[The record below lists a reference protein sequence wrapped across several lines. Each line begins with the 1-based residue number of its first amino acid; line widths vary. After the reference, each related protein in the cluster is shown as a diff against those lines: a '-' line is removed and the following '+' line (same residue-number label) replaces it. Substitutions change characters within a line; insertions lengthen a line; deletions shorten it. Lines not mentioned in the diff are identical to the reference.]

1 MKKLIITAAAIWFI
15 AAAAFGQ
22 VGDLL
27 KKAKEKVQNK
37 IEEKSGT
44 AKQEPAP
51 SAPTGNPP
59 ANNNNNN
66 GSNNLPSP
74 DAALSYTPIATV
86 MAQKITD
93 LPEGTFIFYDESRMF
108 STATRTELVLVA
120 GHKVNKTIQVF
131 RDGKWSEPIKNSDRK
146 TVAQYGITSE
156 IGSSK
161 NLYRFAAKV
170 SPPHN
175 EGDKG
180 LIQFRKLMMNGIPIG
195 EEQVIV
201 HNGKTYG
208 PYALIQEAALSTD
221 GKSFFAIVMPNYSN
235 DYSKIWQEYRLISD
249 QMPTP
254 LQIVPPDRQATN
266 IAFSLLASGDGK
278 NAAVIIT
285 DFSNYQQVKQEL
297 LLNDGRRFP
306 VEQAKDGSLLFDYAN
321 SFFSPDGK
329 SFCSL
334 QNGTKLYVNGK
345 LTKTFSEYQDLSN
358 TMFNEKGE
366 ELFKV
371 SRGGIAFAD
380 GTVAPVAMQINTF
393 MENGKMTVSWLA
405 PYKDGSVYLCKK
417 TL

>member
-1 MKKLIITAAAIWFI
+1 MRKLMITAAAVWFI

-27 KKAKEKVQNK
+27 RKAKEKVQNK

-66 GSNNLPSP
+66 GNNLPSP
-74 DAALSYTPIATV
+74 DGALSYSPIATV

-108 STATRTELVLVA
+108 STAIRTDVLLVA
-120 GHKVNKTIQVF
+120 GHKVNRTIQVF
-131 RDGKWSEPIKNSDRK
+131 RDGKWSEPIKNLDRK
-146 TVAQYGITSE
+146 TAAQYGITSE
-156 IGSSK
+156 IGASK
-161 NLYRFAAKV
+161 NLYRFADKV
-170 SPPHN
+170 TSPGN
-175 EGDKG
+175 EEGKG
-180 LIQFRKLMMNGIPIG
+180 LIQLRKLMMNGIPIG

-208 PYALIQEAALSTD
+208 PYALIQEAALSND
-221 GKSFFAIVMPNYSN
+221 GKNFFAIVMPKYNN
-235 DYSKIWQEYRLISD
+235 DYNKLWQEYRLISNL
-249 QMPTP
+249 MPTP
-254 LQIVPPDRQATN
+254 LQIVPSDRQATN
-266 IAFSLLASGDGK
+266 IAFNLFASGDGK
-278 NAAVIIT
+278 DAAVIIT

-306 VEQAKDGSLLFDYAN
+306 VEQAKDGSLLFDYGN

-329 SFCSL
+329 SFCTL
-334 QNGTKLYVNGK
+334 QNSTKLYVNGK
-345 LTKTFSEYQDLSN
+345 LTKTFSEYQNLSN

>member
-1 MKKLIITAAAIWFI
+1 MKKLMITAAVIWFI

-22 VGDLL
+22 VSNLL

-59 ANNNNNN
+59 VNNNN
-66 GSNNLPSP
+66 GNNNLPNP

-108 STATRTELVLVA
+108 STASRTELVLVA
-120 GHKVNKTIQVF
+120 GHKVNRTIQVF
-131 RDGKWSEPIKNSDRK
+131 RDGKWSEPIKNLDRK
-146 TVAQYGITSE
+146 TAAQYGITSGIE
-156 IGSSK
+156 SSK
-161 NLYRFAAKV
+161 NLYRFATQV
-170 SPPHN
+170 SPSHN
-175 EGDKG
+175 QGDKG
-180 LIQFRKLMMNGIPIG
+180 LIQLRKLMMNGIPIG

-221 GKSFFAIVMPNYSN
+221 RKNFFAIVMPNYSN
-235 DYSKIWQEYRLISD
+235 DYSKLWQEYRLISD

-266 IAFSLLASGDGK
+266 MAFSLLASGDGK

-306 VEQAKDGSLLFDYAN
+306 VEQGGSLLFDYAN

-334 QNGTKLYVNGK
+334 QNSTKLYVNGK

-366 ELFKV
+366 VLFKV
-371 SRGGIAFAD
+371 SRSGIAFAD

-393 MENGKMTVSWLA
+393 LENGKMTVSWLA